1 AVQEFINATWLSRH
15 GESLSPDGLL
25 LLWSL
30 VVAAFTAGGLLGALL
45 AGPLAVRVGR
55 RNGLLASNAFTMA
68 ASLMLGLSRAASSFE
83 LIIAG
88 RLVMGINS
96 GIGMSL
102 QPMYLGE
109 SALQHQRGALAMTT
123 IVFCTFGLIVGQLAG
138 LKQVLGEPQLWPLA
152 LSLPALPAALQ
163 LVSLPWLP
171 ESPRHLLL
179 DRGETRRALAALRW
193 LRGADGD
200 DGDDSGDGG
209 DGGGSVEREMEQ
221 MEEERSVAA
230 RSVLDLLRDPGMRRQ
245 IVIIVALNILQQMS
259 GVNAIYFYATSLFA
273 QAGIS
278 DEDVPYVTLG
288 TGIAEAVTTL
298 IFGLT
303 IDLLGRRPLLICGFG
318 LTSICCIL
326 ITVSM
331 LLQATVT
338 WLAYVSVALIFA
350 FIVCFALGPAGI
362 IGILP
367 AELFMQSER
376 PAAFVVAGAV
386 NWGSFIVISVIFPF
400 LM

>member
-1 AVQEFINATWLSRH
+1 
-15 GESLSPDGLL
+15 
-25 LLWSL
+25 
-30 VVAAFTAGGLLGALL
+30 
-45 AGPLAVRVGR
+45 
-55 RNGLLASNAFTMA
+55 
-68 ASLMLGLSRAASSFE
+68 
-83 LIIAG
+83 
-88 RLVMGINS
+88 
-96 GIGMSL
+96 
-102 QPMYLGE
+102 
-109 SALQHQRGALAMTT
+109 
-123 IVFCTFGLIVGQLAG
+123 
-138 LKQVLGEPQLWPLA
+138 
-152 LSLPALPAALQ
+152 

-318 LTSICCIL
+318 LTSVCCIL

-400 LM
+400 LMESLGPWCFLLFCADCLVAAALVLRWMPETKRRSLLDIARHFEAVNNIVNNNNNVNNNNLNCLESSTRRLNRGSWTTLRAAKLLDRALKLTLHMAKRSDSMFNRFVRSV

>member
-1 AVQEFINATWLSRH
+1 
-15 GESLSPDGLL
+15 
-25 LLWSL
+25 
-30 VVAAFTAGGLLGALL
+30 
-45 AGPLAVRVGR
+45 
-55 RNGLLASNAFTMA
+55 
-68 ASLMLGLSRAASSFE
+68 
-83 LIIAG
+83 
-88 RLVMGINS
+88 
-96 GIGMSL
+96 
-102 QPMYLGE
+102 
-109 SALQHQRGALAMTT
+109 
-123 IVFCTFGLIVGQLAG
+123 
-138 LKQVLGEPQLWPLA
+138 
-152 LSLPALPAALQ
+152 
-163 LVSLPWLP
+163 
-171 ESPRHLLL
+171 
-179 DRGETRRALAALRW
+179 
-193 LRGADGD
+193 
-200 DGDDSGDGG
+200 
-209 DGGGSVEREMEQ
+209 MEQ

-386 NWGSFIVISVIFPF
+386 NWGSFIVISVIFPSSWSAAAA
-400 LM
+400 